1 VERQGK
7 REGKNFEEKA
17 YFISSER
24 LFAEAFLKAIQG
36 HWSIEN
42 QLHWVKDVTLKEDKP
57 PRRGVILPLTGQ
69 FYLGL
74 AE

>member
-42 QLHWVKDVTLKEDKP
+42 QLHWVKDVTLKEDN
-57 PRRGVILPLTGQ
+57 
-69 FYLGL
+69 
-74 AE
+74 

>member
-7 REGKNFEEKA
+7 REGKNFEEKT

-24 LFAEAFLKAIQG
+24 LSAEAFLKAIQG

-42 QLHWVKDVTLKEDKP
+42 QLNWVKDVTLKEDKP
-57 PRRGVILPLTGQ
+57 PRWGSFSR
-69 FYLGL
+69 
-74 AE
+74 

>member
-74 AE
+74 K

>member
-1 VERQGK
+1 VKRQGK

-57 PRRGVILPLTGQ
+57 PRWGSFSR
-69 FYLGL
+69 
-74 AE
+74 

>member
-57 PRRGVILPLTGQ
+57 PRRGVILPLT
-69 FYLGL
+69 
-74 AE
+74 

>member
-69 FYLGL
+69 FYLK
-74 AE
+74 